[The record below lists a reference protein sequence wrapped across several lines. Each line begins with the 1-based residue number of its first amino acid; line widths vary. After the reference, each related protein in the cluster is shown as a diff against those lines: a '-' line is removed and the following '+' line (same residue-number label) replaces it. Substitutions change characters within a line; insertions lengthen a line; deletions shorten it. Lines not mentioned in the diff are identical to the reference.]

1 MTGVILDHGSGDYLT
16 RMFGSPV
23 HSWKIGLACL
33 AATTAIAQAGEI
45 YKSVDAD
52 GNVVYSDHA
61 DPQATLMSIE
71 DPRYPP
77 RKMHVCGTKNCFTL
91 LLDNGSYRREDG
103 TDDAW
108 TIETFTA
115 KAAIL
120 HRHGVM
126 TGNTD
131 VTYSGEVV
139 DDRLVNVS
147 ANGNPMGGIAATW
160 GAALDS
166 LPGSNAERD
175 AMVNAPSSDAVSTA
189 STPPPLPEE
198 EQSEV
203 PEPGYLWN
211 PGYWYWRDPV
221 YFWIPGAWVRPPQI
235 GFLWTPAYWARVGT
249 VFVFHPGHW
258 GPTVG
263 FYGGINYGHGYF
275 GSGYTGGRWVGGSF
289 VYNSSVNHLSA
300 AIKNTY
306 AEPPLNAGPR
316 NPVSYDARTASVSAD
331 SSAAPHQTERAIA
344 KNPAKTTTALRN
356 STSLAARSAM
366 TDKPVVVATNA
377 SADATP
383 ASPAVAV
390 PRKPSHTRPLKAQ
403 SN

>member
-1 MTGVILDHGSGDYLT
+1 
-16 RMFGSPV
+16 
-23 HSWKIGLACL
+23 
-33 AATTAIAQAGEI
+33 
-45 YKSVDAD
+45 
-52 GNVVYSDHA
+52 
-61 DPQATLMSIE
+61 
-71 DPRYPP
+71 
-77 RKMHVCGTKNCFTL
+77 
-91 LLDNGSYRREDG
+91 
-103 TDDAW
+103 
-108 TIETFTA
+108 
-115 KAAIL
+115 
-120 HRHGVM
+120 
-126 TGNTD
+126 
-131 VTYSGEVV
+131 
-139 DDRLVNVS
+139 
-147 ANGNPMGGIAATW
+147 
-160 GAALDS
+160 
-166 LPGSNAERD
+166 
-175 AMVNAPSSDAVSTA
+175 VSTA